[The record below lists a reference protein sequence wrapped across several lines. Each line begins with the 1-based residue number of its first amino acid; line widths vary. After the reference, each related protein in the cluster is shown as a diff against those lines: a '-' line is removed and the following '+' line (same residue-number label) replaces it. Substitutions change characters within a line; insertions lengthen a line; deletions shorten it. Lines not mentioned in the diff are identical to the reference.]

1 MMLMGVPIGAA
12 LGLAGAA
19 AIALANAD
27 SQWFG
32 LLAVPQNF
40 YAGLGK
46 YPLLAI
52 PMFVL
57 VGSIFDRS
65 GVALR
70 LVNFAVA
77 IVGRGPGM
85 LPLVA
90 IAVAMFLGGISGSG
104 PANAAAV
111 GAVMI
116 AAMSRAGYPPSFSA
130 SVVGAAAATDILI
143 PPSVAF
149 IVYSVLVPG
158 ASVPALFAAGM
169 VPGVLAGVAL
179 IVPAV
184 WMARKHKMGA
194 LEATM
199 PRPPFWKSLREAT
212 WGLAA
217 PVLIL
222 GGMRAGW
229 FTPTEAAVVAVFYG
243 LFVGMVIHRT
253 IKVRDLFPILRESG
267 ELSAVILHGGVA
279 GGHLCLFAVH
289 PWRDRPGGQ
298 GHRELGLGEY
308 GVLALLI
315 VLLITVGMFLDG
327 ISIFL
332 IFVPLLLPIM
342 QHYQWDPV
350 WFGVILTLK
359 VALGQFTP
367 PLAVNLMVSCRIAG
381 VRMEETVR
389 WVGWMLLAMFLVM
402 VAGDRLP
409 ATGPVA
415 ARVTWAT
422 DFLAYSLFYIE
433 LKETESMKLR
443 TFLTSAV
450 AAVAAA
456 LAFTAPAAL
465 AQTAYKSEYRMSLV
479 LGTAFPWGKGGEL
492 WANLVKRAH
501 QGPHQHQAVSRRV
514 ADPGRPDARIQRAAP
529 GRDRH
534 GGGLDHQLV
543 AAGQATQPV
552 LAALPDAR
560 LRGHRRPDPGR
571 RRQED
576 FCHAGQGRR
585 GAAGLGRKRLPR
597 ADQLQAAIKS
607 PEDLKGMK
615 IRVVGSPCSWTPSP
629 HWAPTPRR

>member
-1 MMLMGVPIGAA
+1 MIATLLFAAFFIMMFVGVPIGAA

-19 AIALANAD
+19 AIALAN
-27 SQWFG
+27 SEVQWFG

-65 GVALR
+65 GVAAR
-70 LVNFAVA
+70 LVNFAVS

-111 GAVMI
+111 GGVMI
-116 AAMSRAGYPPSFSA
+116 AAMSRAGYPGSFSA
-130 SVVGAAAATDILI
+130 SVVGAAASTDILI

-149 IVYSVLVPG
+149 IIYSVLVPG

-169 VPGVLAGVAL
+169 VPGVLAGLAL

-184 WMARKHKMGA
+184 WMARRHGMGA
-194 LEATM
+194 LEADL
-199 PRPPFWKSLREAT
+199 PKPPFWKSLREAS

-253 IKVRDLFPILRESG
+253 IGVRDLFVILREAG
-267 ELSAVILHGGVA
+267 ELSAVILLVVSLAGIFAFSLSTLGVIDPITRA
-279 GGHLCLFAVH
+279 IVNSGV
-289 PWRDRPGGQ
+289 
-298 GHRELGLGEY
+298 GEY

-315 VLLITVGMFLDG
+315 LMLVVLGMFLDG

-332 IFVPLLLPIM
+332 IFVPLLAPIM

-350 WFGVILTLK
+350 WFGVLLTLN

-381 VRMEETVR
+381 VPMESTTR
-389 WVGWMLLAMFLVM
+389 WVIPMIVAMIIVM
-402 VAGDRLP
+402 
-409 ATGPVA
+409 
-415 ARVTWAT
+415 
-422 DFLAYSLFYIE
+422 I
-433 LKETESMKLR
+433 
-443 TFLTSAV
+443 AV
-450 AAVAAA
+450 I
-456 LAFTAPAAL
+456 
-465 AQTAYKSEYRMSLV
+465 
-479 LGTAFPWGKGGEL
+479 AFPQVAL
-492 WANLVKRAH
+492 WL
-501 QGPHQHQAVSRRV
+501 P
-514 ADPGRPDARIQRAAP
+514 
-529 GRDRH
+529 
-534 GGGLDHQLV
+534 
-543 AAGQATQPV
+543 T
-552 LAALPDAR
+552 AL
-560 LRGHRRPDPGR
+560 GY
-571 RRQED
+571 
-576 FCHAGQGRR
+576 
-585 GAAGLGRKRLPR
+585 
-597 ADQLQAAIKS
+597 
-607 PEDLKGMK
+607 
-615 IRVVGSPCSWTPSP
+615 
-629 HWAPTPRR
+629 

>member
-1 MMLMGVPIGAA
+1 MIVTLLFLAFIAMMLVGVPIGAA
-12 LGLAGAA
+12 LGLAGAT
-19 AIALANAD
+19 AIALANGD

-104 PANAAAV
+104 PACAAAV
-111 GAVMI
+111 GGVMI
-116 AAMSRAGYPPSFSA
+116 AAMNRAGYPAAFSA

-149 IVYSVLVPG
+149 IIYSVLVPG

-169 VPGVLAGVAL
+169 VPGVLAGLAL
-179 IVPAV
+179 IIPAV
-184 WMARKHKMGA
+184 WLSRKHKMGA
-194 LEATM
+194 LEASM
-199 PRPPFWKSLREAT
+199 PRPPFWASFREAV

-243 LFVGMVIHRT
+243 LFIGMVVYRT
-253 IKVRDLFPILRESG
+253 ISVRDLFPILRESG
-267 ELSAVILHGGVA
+267 ELSAVILLVVSLAGIFAYSLSTLGVIDPLTSA
-279 GGHLCLFAVH
+279 IVNS
-289 PWRDRPGGQ
+289 
-298 GHRELGLGEY
+298 GLGEY
-308 GVLALLI
+308 GILALLI
-315 VLLITVGMFLDG
+315 LMLITVGMFLDG

-332 IFVPLLLPIM
+332 IFVPLLLPIA
-342 QHYQWDPV
+342 QFYHWDLV

-367 PLAVNLMVSCRIAG
+367 PLAVNLMVSCRIAN

-389 WVGWMLLAMFLVM
+389 WVVWMLAAMFLVL
-402 VAGDRLP
+402 VA
-409 ATGPVA
+409 V
-415 ARVTWAT
+415 
-422 DFLAYSLFYIE
+422 I
-433 LKETESMKLR
+433 
-443 TFLTSAV
+443 
-450 AAVAAA
+450 
-456 LAFTAPAAL
+456 
-465 AQTAYKSEYRMSLV
+465 
-479 LGTAFPWGKGGEL
+479 AFPEL
-492 WANLVKRAH
+492 
-501 QGPHQHQAVSRRV
+501 
-514 ADPGRPDARIQRAAP
+514 
-529 GRDRH
+529 
-534 GGGLDHQLV
+534 
-543 AAGQATQPV
+543 
-552 LAALPDAR
+552 ALW
-560 LRGHRRPDPGR
+560 
-571 RRQED
+571 
-576 FCHAGQGRR
+576 
-585 GAAGLGRKRLPR
+585 LPR
-597 ADQLQAAIKS
+597 KL
-607 PEDLKGMK
+607 GY
-615 IRVVGSPCSWTPSP
+615 
-629 HWAPTPRR
+629 

>member
-1 MMLMGVPIGAA
+1 MTATLLFVLFLGMMLLGVPIGVA
-12 LGLAGAA
+12 LGLAGTV
-19 AIALANAD
+19 AIGIANAD
-27 SQWFG
+27 VQWFG

-77 IVGRGPGM
+77 LIGRGPGM

-111 GAVMI
+111 GGVMI
-116 AAMSRAGYPPSFSA
+116 AAMARAGYPPAFSA

-169 VPGVLAGVAL
+169 VPGVLAGLAL

-184 WMARKHKMGA
+184 WLARKHRMGT
-194 LEATM
+194 LEASL
-199 PRPPFWKSLREAT
+199 PRPPFWKSLREAI

-243 LFVGMVIHRT
+243 LFVGMVIYRT
-253 IKVRDLFPILRESG
+253 IRVRDLFVILRESG
-267 ELSAVILHGGVA
+267 ELSAVILLVVSLAGV
-279 GGHLCLFAVH
+279 FAFSLSTLGVIDPITH
-289 PWRDRPGGQ
+289 AIVNS
-298 GHRELGLGEY
+298 GLGEY

-315 VLLITVGMFLDG
+315 LLLITVGMFLDG
-327 ISIFL
+327 VSIFL
-332 IFVPLLLPIM
+332 IFVPLMLPIM

-389 WVGWMLLAMFLVM
+389 WVGWMLVAMFLVM
-402 VAGDRLP
+402 VAVIAWPELALWLP
-409 ATGPVA
+409 
-415 ARVTWAT
+415 R
-422 DFLAYSLFYIE
+422 
-433 LKETESMKLR
+433 
-443 TFLTSAV
+443 
-450 AAVAAA
+450 
-456 LAFTAPAAL
+456 
-465 AQTAYKSEYRMSLV
+465 V
-479 LGTAFPWGKGGEL
+479 LGY
-492 WANLVKRAH
+492 
-501 QGPHQHQAVSRRV
+501 
-514 ADPGRPDARIQRAAP
+514 
-529 GRDRH
+529 
-534 GGGLDHQLV
+534 
-543 AAGQATQPV
+543 
-552 LAALPDAR
+552 
-560 LRGHRRPDPGR
+560 
-571 RRQED
+571 
-576 FCHAGQGRR
+576 
-585 GAAGLGRKRLPR
+585 
-597 ADQLQAAIKS
+597 
-607 PEDLKGMK
+607 
-615 IRVVGSPCSWTPSP
+615 
-629 HWAPTPRR
+629 

>member
-1 MMLMGVPIGAA
+1 MIVTLLFLAFIAMMLVGVPIGAA
-12 LGLAGAA
+12 LGLAGAT
-19 AIALANAD
+19 AIALANGD

-104 PANAAAV
+104 PACAAAV
-111 GAVMI
+111 GGVMI
-116 AAMSRAGYPPSFSA
+116 AAMNRAGYPAAFSA

-149 IVYSVLVPG
+149 IIYSVLVPG

-169 VPGVLAGVAL
+169 VPGVLAGLAL

-184 WMARKHKMGA
+184 WLSRRHKMGA
-194 LEATM
+194 LEASM
-199 PRPPFWKSLREAT
+199 PRPPFWASFREAV

-243 LFVGMVIHRT
+243 LFIGMVVYRT
-253 IKVRDLFPILRESG
+253 ISVRDLFPILRESG
-267 ELSAVILHGGVA
+267 ELSAVILLVVSLAGIFAYSLNTLGVIDPLTNA
-279 GGHLCLFAVH
+279 IVNS
-289 PWRDRPGGQ
+289 
-298 GHRELGLGEY
+298 GLGEY
-308 GVLALLI
+308 GILALLI
-315 VLLITVGMFLDG
+315 LMLITVGMFLDG

-332 IFVPLLLPIM
+332 IFVPLLLPIA
-342 QHYQWDPV
+342 QFYQWDLV

-367 PLAVNLMVSCRIAG
+367 PLAVNLMVSCRIAN

-389 WVGWMLLAMFLVM
+389 WVVWMLAAMFLV
-402 VAGDRLP
+402 L
-409 ATGPVA
+409 
-415 ARVTWAT
+415 
-422 DFLAYSLFYIE
+422 I
-433 LKETESMKLR
+433 
-443 TFLTSAV
+443 AV
-450 AAVAAA
+450 I
-456 LAFTAPAAL
+456 
-465 AQTAYKSEYRMSLV
+465 
-479 LGTAFPWGKGGEL
+479 AFPEL
-492 WANLVKRAH
+492 
-501 QGPHQHQAVSRRV
+501 
-514 ADPGRPDARIQRAAP
+514 
-529 GRDRH
+529 
-534 GGGLDHQLV
+534 
-543 AAGQATQPV
+543 
-552 LAALPDAR
+552 ALW
-560 LRGHRRPDPGR
+560 
-571 RRQED
+571 
-576 FCHAGQGRR
+576 
-585 GAAGLGRKRLPR
+585 LPR
-597 ADQLQAAIKS
+597 KL
-607 PEDLKGMK
+607 GY
-615 IRVVGSPCSWTPSP
+615 
-629 HWAPTPRR
+629 